1 MLKTIGGAALVAVA
15 APTLAVA
22 TAAVALP
29 IIGFG
34 AGGVAAGTSSL
45 SLDAVCCKDLVEL
58 IIDAGSIA
66 AGIQSV
72 FYGGATCGVFSVLQS
87 VGATIAAP
95 AIGSVVAAA
104 TTATVGG
111 RLIADAGREGDGDGR
126 PDDTQAGAQGRSE
139 DVVCQCVGCVCDD
152 DCDCACKRQR
162 RRQSRQVEPAIS
174 IDLHHLE

>member
-34 AGGVAAGTSSL
+34 AAGVAAGTSSL

-66 AGIQSV
+66 ASIQSV

-95 AIGSVVAAA
+95 AVGSVLTAA

-111 RLIADAGREGDGDGR
+111 GLIVKAAREGSGNGS
-126 PDDTQAGAQGRSE
+126 PDESQAGTQGDRKSTRLNSSHSGE
-139 DVVCQCVGCVCDD
+139 
-152 DCDCACKRQR
+152 
-162 RRQSRQVEPAIS
+162 SRMPSSA
-174 IDLHHLE
+174 